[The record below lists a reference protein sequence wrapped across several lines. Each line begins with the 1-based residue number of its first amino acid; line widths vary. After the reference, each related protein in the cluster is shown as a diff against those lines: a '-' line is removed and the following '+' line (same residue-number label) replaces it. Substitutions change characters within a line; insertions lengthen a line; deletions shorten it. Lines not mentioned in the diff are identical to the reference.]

1 MICGDAP
8 QTDKELNED
17 SAYIANFKSGRLY
30 INPSAKGGAYAS
42 LAEEGE
48 VVIDEI
54 DVGARFKLCVS
65 AFYVADREDFGTFKI
80 HKLKFHKT
88 YGWQPDGSI
97 SLNGFQLEKIRR
109 LTEVIASLDL
119 ADAQK
124 TRLDLSQIS
133 IERLADLLDSDKAEE
148 FTEKLSQSPNLKT
161 DIFALETKR
170 RALCE
175 FEDLLSDDRSEAD
188 WQSFFERNQWIFG
201 IGLNFVPLAKVAKKF
216 ETVTTGYEF
225 DQPGKRTDALMK
237 TRAEISQFVLAEI
250 KRPDT
255 PLLDKRSYRS
265 GCWPISGELAGAV
278 AQCQKTVFEFEQ
290 DRLEVFLKD
299 AEGNRLDEVYS
310 VKPKSFIVVG
320 DLKELAE
327 NTDKIASFELFR
339 KNVSS
344 PEIVTFDELFGRA
357 KALLENV
364 STSQNPNEI
373 PDEVPLR

>member
-1 MICGDAP
+1 MICGGVP
-8 QTDKELNED
+8 QTDRELSED
-17 SAYIANFKSGRLY
+17 PNYIANYKSGRLY
-30 INPSAKGGAYAS
+30 VNPKSNRGAYAS

-48 VVIDEI
+48 VIIDEL
-54 DVGARFKLCVS
+54 DVGTRFKLCVS
-65 AFYVADREDFGTFKI
+65 AFYVADRKDFGTFKI
-80 HKLKFHKT
+80 HKLRFHKT
-88 YGWQPDGSI
+88 RGWQLDGSI
-97 SLNGFQLEKIRR
+97 TLNGFQLEKIRR

-148 FTEKLSQSPNLKT
+148 FAEKLAHSPNLKS
-161 DIFALETKR
+161 DIFALEAKR
-170 RALCE
+170 RTLCE
-175 FEDLLSDDRSEAD
+175 FENLLTEERSEAD
-188 WQSFFERNQWIFG
+188 WQAFFERNQWIFG
-201 IGLNFVPLAKVAKKF
+201 IGLNFVPLTQVAKKL
-216 ETVTTGYEF
+216 EATTTGFEF

-255 PLLDKRSYRS
+255 PLLEKRSYRS
-265 GCWPISGELAGAV
+265 GCWAISNELAGAV

-290 DRLEVFLKD
+290 KRFEVFLKD
-299 AEGNRLDEVYS
+299 AGGNRLDEVYS
-310 VKPKSFIVVG
+310 VKPKSFIVIG
-320 DLKELAE
+320 NLKELAK

-364 STSQNPNEI
+364 STAKQPKDI
-373 PDEVPLR
+373 PDEVPF